1 MSSGCYINLLER
13 LSGQLPGIEIEDF
26 YENWENV
33 FEDFIKSMMEDAAEK
48 YE

>member
-1 MSSGCYINLLER
+1 M
-13 LSGQLPGIEIEDF
+13 PGIEIEDF
-26 YENWENV
+26 YENWESV